1 MITIEKQ
8 DLILNLTIDALGTE
22 TVSLEV
28 ALGRVLRE
36 NVYADMDMPPFRKSS
51 VDGYACRAT
60 DLNNELE
67 IAETIQAGMWPTK
80 ILGENLA
87 SKIMTGAPLPEG
99 ADFIFMVEDSEILA
113 NGKVKCSKPVGKDNI
128 CLQGE
133 DFLKN
138 DILIQSGTILKAQH
152 LSIMAGV
159 GHISVTVSRI
169 PKVGILAT
177 GTELVEADKM
187 PARGQIRNSNSW
199 QLKALL
205 QQINIQPTYLGTLPD
220 EPEII
225 ENTISDA
232 IQKFDVLIITGG
244 ASVGDFD
251 FIPQIL
257 KKLHANTLMERTG
270 IQPGNPMTFNIIG
283 NKYVFGLSGN
293 PVSSFIQFLVFT
305 EPFLYKLIAANY
317 KEPYTTA
324 KMKNDFIRKKTERI
338 RFFPVTINTNH
349 EVEVISYNGSA
360 HLAAYAAAN
369 AILAVPKGTSK
380 ISEGEYAY
388 VRPL

>member
-1 MITIEKQ
+1 
-8 DLILNLTIDALGTE
+8 
-22 TVSLEV
+22 
-28 ALGRVLRE
+28 
-36 NVYADMDMPPFRKSS
+36 
-51 VDGYACRAT
+51 
-60 DLNNELE
+60 
-67 IAETIQAGMWPTK
+67 
-80 ILGENLA
+80 
-87 SKIMTGAPLPEG
+87 
-99 ADFIFMVEDSEILA
+99 
-113 NGKVKCSKPVGKDNI
+113 
-128 CLQGE
+128 
-133 DFLKN
+133 
-138 DILIQSGTILKAQH
+138 
-152 LSIMAGV
+152 MAGV

-293 PVSSFIQFLVFT
+293 PVSS
-305 EPFLYKLIAANY
+305 
-317 KEPYTTA
+317 PYTTA

-338 RFFPVTINTNH
+338 GFFPVTINTNH